1 MVQGWHRC
9 EHTVIE
15 TYGGRGKRI
24 PLCFCR
30 RVGIFFFF
38 FANGVCLNSSDTGD
52 LSEVFDMR
60 LEGDYVAVVTG
71 KLTGG
76 G

>member
-1 MVQGWHRC
+1 MAAGGKGSLCASAGGW
-9 EHTVIE
+9 V
-15 TYGGRGKRI
+15 
-24 PLCFCR
+24 
-30 RVGIFFFF
+30 FFSSF

>member
-1 MVQGWHRC
+1 MWPSWLRRSCPTYWKTRVQ
-9 EHTVIE
+9 
-15 TYGGRGKRI
+15 
-24 PLCFCR
+24 LLA
-30 RVGIFFFF
+30 RVFFSSF